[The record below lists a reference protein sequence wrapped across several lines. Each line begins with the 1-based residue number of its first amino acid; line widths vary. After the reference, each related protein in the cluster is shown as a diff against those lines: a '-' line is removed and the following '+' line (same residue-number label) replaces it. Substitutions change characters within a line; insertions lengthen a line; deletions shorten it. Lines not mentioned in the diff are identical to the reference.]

1 MSGKKSSFVS
11 LTQEQYQTLHEHFI
25 KRLFL
30 HSDESTPNPDITSIF
45 QNQVEEGNKQSQDRE
60 KSFRTLTSQFNQH
73 IRDIEL
79 ETSSAIDQAEIQL
92 TQKLIDQSDAVENQM
107 MDYLEDH
114 LQTFNNTLL
123 ANHHQQQSQ
132 ISKMRRQMASMRR
145 TEEDR
150 ASLAEEWIRNTHD
163 LITFIDTS
171 YRHTQFA
178 PSRLVIL
185 IEDLDQAVQN
195 FDLGLYEAALVNSQ
209 NIYRRASELRVA
221 MERDEK
227 QWNICYSIALKK
239 INQLM
244 EKIQNQKEFNYQ
256 SENNKEKQ
264 KFDLEFWSK
273 GKWGELW
280 QKAKRYKT
288 QLVEHPEQLSIADLR
303 IWITDTFQQFDFE
316 LDSIVNDAIRDLIN
330 SQIRTNI
337 ADMVMQALQKQ
348 GYTLD
353 NSEFSGKDV
362 RQSFFF
368 TARNIAGNAIR
379 VLVNPGEAEKNEL
392 QLEAIDQRPQTEYF
406 LKRRA
411 DEIAHSLQKVGLS
424 IDGFTQKVES
434 TYDQPRQK
442 ALSIA
447 ERKSQYGLH

>member
-1 MSGKKSSFVS
+1 
-11 LTQEQYQTLHEHFI
+11 
-25 KRLFL
+25 
-30 HSDESTPNPDITSIF
+30 
-45 QNQVEEGNKQSQDRE
+45 
-60 KSFRTLTSQFNQH
+60 
-73 IRDIEL
+73 
-79 ETSSAIDQAEIQL
+79 
-92 TQKLIDQSDAVENQM
+92 
-107 MDYLEDH
+107 
-114 LQTFNNTLL
+114 
-123 ANHHQQQSQ
+123 
-132 ISKMRRQMASMRR
+132 
-145 TEEDR
+145 
-150 ASLAEEWIRNTHD
+150 
-163 LITFIDTS
+163 
-171 YRHTQFA
+171 
-178 PSRLVIL
+178 
-185 IEDLDQAVQN
+185 
-195 FDLGLYEAALVNSQ
+195 
-209 NIYRRASELRVA
+209 